1 MLYRII
7 YNSKDVKE
15 FVRYDYSLEIG
26 FKVLDVH
33 YSDSKGEL
41 KFKISDKDK
50 IDAYFSNLIDN
61 YIDFIEKH
69 PDVSEIV
76 IHNSILSLLL
86 RSIKY
91 SINHISDKA
100 SFIENLKKKFLFY
113 YKLTALLAMN
123 IVEENLI
130 ISSLYAIFL
139 VQDIERKKREKV
151 LEEIKGIMNNEIS
164 NANNKE
170 FVKELEKLKEQI
182 NKKLEEIAVIELPAF
197 KLPEHKIVYKDKG
210 EYKELS
216 YYVFPYLLEVK
227 LDKALIAYKENVVL
241 ENGEIRG
248 YRDYE
253 TEDLGV
259 MRYRVRSI

>member
-33 YSDSKGEL
+33 YSASGRKL
-41 KFKISDKDK
+41 IAIDKSYFEK
-50 IDAYFSNLIDN
+50 LLDA

-76 IHNSILSLLL
+76 IHNSVLSLLL

-91 SINHISDKA
+91 SINHISDKD
-100 SFIENLKKKFLFY
+100 SFITSLKEKFLFY

-123 IVEENLI
+123 IIEENLI

-151 LEEIKGIMNNEIS
+151 LAEIEGIMNNEIS
-164 NANNKE
+164 NASEKARENENYKE

-182 NKKLEEIAVIELPAF
+182 NKKLKEIAVIELPAF
-197 KLPEHKIVYKDKG
+197 KLPEHTI
-210 EYKELS
+210 ENRQ
-216 YYVFPYLLEVK
+216 YYVFPYLLEIK
-227 LDKALIAYKENVVL
+227 LDKPLIAYKENVVL

-253 TEDLGV
+253 VKDLGV
-259 MRYRVRSI
+259 MRYRVKSV

>member
-15 FVRYDYSLEIG
+15 FVRYDYSLEMG

-61 YIDFIEKH
+61 YIDFIKKH

-76 IHNSILSLLL
+76 IHNSVLSLLL

-91 SINHISDKA
+91 SINHISDKD
-100 SFIENLKKKFLFY
+100 SFITSLKEKFLFY

-151 LEEIKGIMNNEIS
+151 LAEIEGIMNNEIS
-164 NANNKE
+164 N
-170 FVKELEKLKEQI
+170 VKELEKLKEQI
-182 NKKLEEIAVIELPAF
+182 GEELEEIAVIELPVF
-197 KLPEHKIVYKDKG
+197 KLPEHTI
-210 EYKELS
+210 ENRQ
-216 YYVFPYLLEVK
+216 YYVFPYLLEIR
-227 LDKALIAYKENVVL
+227 LDKPLIAYKENVVL
-241 ENGEIRG
+241 ENEEIRG

-253 TEDLGV
+253 VKDLGV
-259 MRYRVRSI
+259 MRYRVKSV